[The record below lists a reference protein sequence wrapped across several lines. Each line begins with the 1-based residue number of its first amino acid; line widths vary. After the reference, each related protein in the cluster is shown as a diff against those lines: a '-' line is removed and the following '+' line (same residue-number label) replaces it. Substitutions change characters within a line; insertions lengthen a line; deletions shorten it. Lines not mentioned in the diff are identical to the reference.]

1 MQLYLDFEI
10 DFMRECLKAS
20 TRKKNET
27 INLTEVNDEM
37 HGFAYSYFSDLIN
50 RSVLGCSAKK
60 FKELHGLDKNGNIRD
75 YLKQYDPEKFE
86 LLERAE
92 RLETKLISSKANRKK
107 IKKTIEKLCS
117 IETIVPLK
125 KDTSSRSEK

>member
-1 MQLYLDFEI
+1 MCEIRSNKTKQLYLDFEI

-20 TRKKNET
+20 TRKKNEI
-27 INLTEVNDEM
+27 INIAEVNDDM

-60 FKELHGLDKNGNIRD
+60 FKELHGLDKNANIRE
-75 YLKQYDPEKFE
+75 YLKQHNPEKVE

-92 RLETKLISSKANRKK
+92 RLEAELISSKADRKK
-107 IKKTIEKLCS
+107 IKKTIEKL
-117 IETIVPLK
+117 
-125 KDTSSRSEK
+125 SR